1 MATAKTTAQKKEKQA
16 RAAKT
21 LKPADAGKEV
31 KAGKR
36 AERLAKASNVAFSL
50 EPKVRAR
57 LAEMAKGEGLE
68 LGHYLQKVLETH
80 VLEAS
85 ADGDELADRLRA
97 KRAVVDHVVS
107 LARELDSEGRFDE
120 HFILTVMTEAASDEG
135 FMELYHL
142 AVGGEG
148 KQAARAQKPMNQQIG
163 RLIRK
168 AAGAKGMR
176 TEEGKVMRGQAT
188 GALIS
193 SYTLLTR

>member
-1 MATAKTTAQKKEKQA
+1 MATAKTAEQKKAKQPK
-16 RAAKT
+16 AAKA
-21 LKPADAGKEV
+21 PADGKEA

-50 EPKVRAR
+50 EPKVRSR
-57 LAEMAKGEGLE
+57 LAEMAKDEGLE

-85 ADGDELADRLRA
+85 AEGDELANRLRA

-107 LARELDSEGRFDE
+107 LAQALDGEGRFDE

-135 FMELYHL
+135 FMELYHT

-176 TEEGKVMRGQAT
+176 TAEGKVMRGQASD
-188 GALIS
+188 ALIS